1 MSTWV
6 EIAASGGEGA
16 KDGSR
21 RTLAEYRE
29 SGATNWPKLGIGG
42 GAHSFAQRLS
52 RARLLYARRREAL
65 FNWLALSLAMVLV
78 MATPSLPV

>member
-1 MSTWV
+1 
-6 EIAASGGEGA
+6 
-16 KDGSR
+16 
-21 RTLAEYRE
+21 
-29 SGATNWPKLGIGG
+29 LGIGG